1 MKRELTLAD
10 IAGYLP
16 HKLQIQSQLGNPHA
30 GLEALAEAGALIA
43 AEIDRLNTL
52 AK

>member
-16 HKLQIQSQLGNPHA
+16 HSYKLNLSLTGKYAPQIYGTYKGP
-30 GLEALAEAGALIA
+30 
-43 AEIDRLNTL
+43 
-52 AK
+52 